1 MKMII
6 CISGLAGS
14 GKNTVGEIVAK
25 KLNLKEVKLS
35 FKDEAEEEG
44 VELMKVQRKA
54 DRNESYDR
62 KLDREIVK
70 RARKG
75 DCVVMTWL
83 GPWMVKNANLR
94 VWLNVSERERAR
106 RVAKRDGMTLKKALA
121 HIRRRDRD
129 NIRRYKRY
137 YGIDICDHS
146 IFDLEI
152 NSDVFNPQQIA
163 GIVLKAAEAKTTSRR

>member
-1 MKMII
+1 MII

-35 FKDEAEEEG
+35 FKDEAKKEG
-44 VELMKVQRKA
+44 KELMKIQRA
-54 DRNESYDR
+54 AGRDESYDR

-75 DCVVMTWL
+75 NCVVMTWL
-83 GPWMVKNANLR
+83 GPWMVKNADLR
-94 VWLNVSERERAR
+94 VWLNVSEKERAR
-106 RVAKRDGMTLKKALA
+106 RVAKRDGMSFKEALA
-121 HIRRRDRD
+121 HIRKRDRD

-137 YGIDICDHS
+137 YGIDITDHG

-163 GIVLKAAEAKTTSRR
+163 DIIIKAAEAKRAVRR